1 MSVPFYD
8 RVAPRCPKC
17 KLRKATDFFRKW
29 HEGRFGLRP
38 WCLNCEP
45 SVKPESPAR
54 EELQKERAHLAA
66 LEAER
71 EAMRAPPQKMVP
83 MAVCPGC
90 KHTFSLQRFRK
101 WWGTKRIK
109 RTLCIECEPE
119 RRLESMTPEEREA
132 LMLAGKPRVT
142 PARVA
147 RLNAEEAEA
156 ERRRRSLAGKRRH
169 SAERTRAW
177 SPTLSI
183 LREEKWWCMQHIED
197 AVTPEWR
204 TFFEAYAAAV
214 TDALQRAKIKK
225 AQTSSTS
232 AAPPP
237 ETFFFRET
245 LQSLG
250 RLYAAC
256 QVLRG
261 RKHYRDPACIDWL
274 NDAK

>member
-1 MSVPFYD
+1 MALPFYD
-8 RVAPRCPKC
+8 RVSPRCGMC
-17 KLRKATDFFRKW
+17 STRKPAAQYAKW
-29 HEGRFGLRP
+29 HEGRFWVAHP
-38 WCLNCEP
+38 VCVVCEP
-45 SVKPESPAR
+45 SARPESPAR
-54 EELQKERAHLAA
+54 EEVLKERAYLA
-66 LEAER
+66 EQ
-71 EAMRAPPQKMVP
+71 APRVGKLVP
-83 MAVCPGC
+83 MATCPGC
-90 KHTFSLQRFRK
+90 NTLLKLQAFRK
-101 WWGTKRIK
+101 WWGTKRIH
-109 RTLCIECEPE
+109 RTLCIKCEPE
-119 RRLESMTPEEREA
+119 RTLESMTPEEREV

-169 SAERTRAW
+169 SAVRTQAW
-177 SPTLSI
+177 SPTMRV

-204 TFFEAYAAAV
+204 TFFEAYAAAL

-237 ETFFFRET
+237 ETFFFWET

-274 NDAK
+274 NDVK

>member
-1 MSVPFYD
+1 MALPFYD
-8 RVAPRCPKC
+8 RVSPRCAQC
-17 KLRKATDFFRKW
+17 RLRKPAAQYTKW
-29 HEGRFGLRP
+29 CDGRFWVAHP
-38 WCLNCEP
+38 VCAVCEP
-45 SVKPESPAR
+45 SARPESPAR
-54 EELQKERAHLAA
+54 EEMQKERAHLAA

-71 EAMRAPPQKMVP
+71 SPTLKLVP
-83 MAVCPGC
+83 MALCPGC
-90 KHTFSLQRFRK
+90 STQLKLQLFRK

-119 RRLESMTPEEREA
+119 RRLESMTPEERDA

-177 SPTLSI
+177 SPTMRV
-183 LREEKWWCMQHIED
+183 LRAEKWWCMQHIED

-204 TFFEAYAAAV
+204 RFFEAYAAAV
-214 TDALQRAKIKK
+214 TDALHRAKLKK

-237 ETFFFRET
+237 ETFLFRET

-250 RLYAAC
+250 RLYSAC
-256 QVLRG
+256 PVLRG
-261 RKHYRDPACIDWL
+261 RRHYRDPLCIVWL
-274 NDAK
+274 NEEK

>member
-8 RVAPRCPKC
+8 RVSPRCAQC
-17 KLRKATDFFRKW
+17 KTRKPAAQYAKW
-29 HEGRFGLRP
+29 FDGRFWQFRP
-38 WCLNCEP
+38 FCLACEP
-45 SVKPESPAR
+45 SARPESPAR
-54 EELQKERAHLAA
+54 EELQKERAYLAA

-71 EAMRAPPQKMVP
+71 SPVPKLVP
-83 MAVCPGC
+83 MATCPGC
-90 KHTFSLQRFRK
+90 NKVLKLQAFRK
-101 WWGTKRIK
+101 WWGTKRLH
-109 RTLCIECEPE
+109 RTLCIKCEPE
-119 RRLESMTPEEREA
+119 RTLESMTPEEREA
-132 LMLAGKPRVT
+132 LLLAGKPRVT

-169 SAERTRAW
+169 SAVRTQAW
-177 SPTLSI
+177 SPTMRV

-197 AVTPEWR
+197 AVTPAWR
-204 TFFEAYAAAV
+204 MFFEAYAAAV

-237 ETFFFRET
+237 EDFFFRET

-256 QVLRG
+256 QVIRG
-261 RKHYRDPACIDWL
+261 RKHYRDPACIVWL
-274 NDAK
+274 NEEK